1 MSLIDKRKLRCE
13 DYDIRMYARTVDY
26 QTIALL
32 LLLHVCDRRM
42 LININASLS
51 GNFGK
56 RTAVGIGIK
65 ACLILHAQSCL
76 HGERCIIFFDI
87 GTRDMQIQIGL
98 VFLLQFG
105 YLYGI
110 TGKQHGIASFKAA
123 CYMVLLNNC
132 FYGIQRFLICFI
144 ILPGKDTVIMLNQIC
159 IQQAVLHGQL
169 SGISS
174 AGTKA

>member
-1 MSLIDKRKLRCE
+1 
-13 DYDIRMYARTVDY
+13 
-26 QTIALL
+26 
-32 LLLHVCDRRM
+32 
-42 LININASLS
+42 
-51 GNFGK
+51 
-56 RTAVGIGIK
+56 
-65 ACLILHAQSCL
+65 
-76 HGERCIIFFDI
+76 
-87 GTRDMQIQIGL
+87 MQIQISL

-110 TGKQHGIASFKAA
+110 TGKQHGITSFKAA
-123 CYMVLLNNC
+123 CDMMLLNNC

-159 IQQAVLHGQL
+159 IQQPVLHGQL